1 MDLEKQHYDESSGQS
16 EANDIMNDNS
26 GDEQKQAEPVV
37 FHRDEHD
44 AVASLGPVETRGS
57 GMSQEEALSQILSH
71 PRHRA
76 TNTPM
81 PPMGNGKE
89 YPPLLPPREAY
100 LVGFEGPDDPLH
112 PFNWPMRK
120 KLMISCVLGFATFVV
135 TWGSAV
141 FAPASPH
148 IAKQFGVIQEVTTLG
163 ISLYVFGF
171 ATGPIV
177 WAPLSELFGR
187 KLPICISGFMIM
199 CFTFGV
205 AAAKDLQ
212 TIMLCRF
219 FASCT
224 GSAPLVVVAAAFAD
238 IFNNSQRGIAVLMFA
253 SVVFIGPIIA
263 PVVGGFISESYLG
276 WRWTMYITGIMSALS
291 AVLAIVFY
299 QESYHPMLLTSRA
312 KELRERTGNW
322 GIYASQEV
330 VELDLHAIISQNLVR
345 PIKMLFTEPIL
356 LLITIYTSF
365 IYGILYL
372 FLEAY
377 PIVFIEGYKMSPTVG
392 ELPYL
397 GVLVGFIFSC
407 VFGCFIFEP
416 RYVAAVQ
423 RNNGKPVPEARLIF
437 MMSGA
442 ITFPIGIFWF
452 TWSGNYHEHVHWAVP
467 TVSGIFSGYG
477 LMSIFVAALNYVVD
491 SYLIV
496 AASALAANTFMRSI
510 FAGAFPLFAGY
521 MFHAMHVNW
530 AGLLIGLVACAL
542 APVPFLFYIYGQRIR
557 RSSKYAFDL
566 S

>member
-16 EANDIMNDNS
+16 EANDIMNDNM
-26 GDEQKQAEPVV
+26 AEEHKVSEPHVLQE
-37 FHRDEHD
+37 DEHE
-44 AVASLGPVETRGS
+44 AVSNLGPVNTTAS
-57 GMSQEEALSQILSH
+57 GMSQDDVLSQILSH
-71 PRHRA
+71 PRHRH
-76 TNTPM
+76 TNTPL
-81 PPMGNGKE
+81 PPMGGGKE
-89 YPPLLPPREAY
+89 YPPLLGPREPY
-100 LVGFEGPDDPLH
+100 KVEFDGPDDPLH
-112 PFNWPMRK
+112 PFNWPLRK
-120 KLMISCVLGFATFVV
+120 KIGISSVLCFSTLVV
-135 TWGSAV
+135 TWGSAI

-148 IAKQFGVIQEVTTLG
+148 IAKEYHVIQEVTTLG

-171 ATGPIV
+171 ATGPVV
-177 WAPLSELFGR
+177 WAPISELFGR
-187 KLPICISGFMIM
+187 KLPIVVSAFMIM

-238 IFNNSQRGIAVLMFA
+238 IYNNKQRGIAVTMFA

-276 WRWTMYITGIMSALS
+276 WRWTMYITGIMSALGV
-291 AVLAIVFY
+291 VLAAFLY
-299 QESYHPMLLTSRA
+299 KESYHPLLLTGRA

-322 GIYASQEV
+322 GIYSSQEV
-330 VELDLHAIISQNLVR
+330 MELDINAIISQNLVR

-377 PIVFIEGYKMSPTVG
+377 PIVFIEGYKMSMTVG

-397 GVLVGFIFSC
+397 GVLVGFIFSGAL
-407 VFGCFIFEP
+407 GCLVFEP
-416 RYVAAVQ
+416 RCIKAVE
-423 RNNGKPVPEARLIF
+423 RNGGKPVPEARLIF

-452 TWSGNYHEHVHWAVP
+452 TWTGNYHEHVHWAVP

-477 LMSIFVAALNYVVD
+477 LMSIFVAAINYVVD

-510 FAGAFPLFAGY
+510 FAGVFPLFAGY